1 MIEKR
6 QCRADQPNKQG
17 KGYFVEA
24 ERERE
29 RERESREPSLSR
41 ESLSSCKGI

>member
-1 MIEKR
+1 LIEKR

-29 RERESREPSLSR
+29 REPSLSR

>member
-29 RERESREPSLSR
+29 NQVYR
-41 ESLSSCKGI
+41 ESLSAPAKGFECLSS

>member
-17 KGYFVEA
+17 KGYFVEE
-24 ERERE
+24 ERVSQLLQRDLNV
-29 RERESREPSLSR
+29 SVHKLSY
-41 ESLSSCKGI
+41 